1 MSETDLSVTEPDL
14 NVHSFNSQETV
25 VDSLCKSDCLSSQE
39 TTDSSELSS
48 PASSTIEAST
58 MELLALEEQVYPKE
72 CSSAEDIKPQ
82 SSKANRLTK
91 RRIASESD
99 SSQDTKKSKIEIKEG
114 IQSTFHNEIE
124 YVSPIKTV
132 GQLPSCVVL
141 IEKLPKHLSPQIS
154 QPTAANS
161 TSPVAQKNSHSE
173 EPPKQLLQDKLEQ
186 LSVPKMSI
194 LNIADD
200 TSEIEAVNIEQ
211 AIESIPTTP
220 KLTRRTTKDKSK
232 KEVPNSKPEN
242 SRLKSSAK
250 NPNEKNGKL
259 KVTTKPVAGGK
270 LANDTLETS
279 DIPSKVIQNAEPVID
294 VKPTSPPS
302 RKNSAKT
309 PIWNPPGK

>member
-72 CSSAEDIKPQ
+72 CSSAVDIKPQ

-141 IEKLPKHLSPQIS
+141 IEKLPKHLSPQIP

-270 LANDTLETS
+270 LANDTLETN
-279 DIPSKVIQNAEPVID
+279 DIPSKVIQNAEPVI
-294 VKPTSPPS
+294 VKPTSSPS